1 MRAIFCATA
10 ALLAFAGAE
19 PAHALEIKANQVWLN
34 TPVDTSEI
42 VAFDQAKNLFYVAGG
57 SRIDVIDGAT
67 GGLVNFIPV
76 PTGFGGVNSV
86 AVAGGNLAIALQA
99 DDKTQPGTVQIFDT
113 SNLATPAK
121 SVTVGALPDMLTF
134 TPDGSKILVANEGE
148 PNSFGEIDS
157 VDPEGSISV
166 IDVASGTVQ
175 TAGFGAFDKTTLQN
189 AGVRIFGPGSTAAQ
203 DLEPEYIAV
212 SPDGQTAFVA
222 LQENNALAIVDLS
235 GASPVVTDVVPL
247 GFKDHGLPGNEL
259 DPSDRDGGINI
270 RSAPGVLGMFQ
281 PDGIV
286 TFEAGGQ
293 TFVISANEGDAREW
307 PGFEEEDR
315 VKDLNLAA
323 GAFPANAQDDDQLG
337 RLTITT
343 TPGVTN
349 DFINGA
355 DEFEKVF
362 AFGARSFSIWDE
374 NGALVFDSG
383 AMIEQII
390 ADQFPDLWQ
399 EGRSDN
405 KGPEPEAVEIGEV
418 NGKPIL
424 FVGLERTSAIMLFDL
439 SLFDINNLVPPAFV
453 GLIHSAGLLGPEGLE
468 FLTTSAGS
476 FLAVAFEG
484 DDDGGRGTALFRL
497 IEVPEPAALGLA
509 GTGLLMLGLL
519 RRRQRRQG

>member
-1 MRAIFCATA
+1 MLISTAIVVAGMA
-10 ALLAFAGAE
+10 ALQ
-19 PAHALEIKANQVWLN
+19 PAHALVIKANQVWLN

-86 AVAGGNLAIALQA
+86 AVSGGNLAIALGA

-113 SNLATPAK
+113 GNLATPSR

-134 TPDGSKILVANEGE
+134 TPDGRKILVANEGE
-148 PNSFGEIDS
+148 PNSFGEADS
-157 VDPEGSISV
+157 FDPEGSISV

-189 AGVRIFGPGSTAAQ
+189 AGVRIFSPGSSAAQ
-203 DLEPEYIAV
+203 DLEPEFITV

-235 GASPVVTDVVPL
+235 GADPVVTNVVPL

-281 PDGIV
+281 PDGIA

-343 TPGVTN
+343 TPGVTD

-362 AFGARSFSIWDE
+362 AFGARSFSIWDDS
-374 NGALVFDSG
+374 GALVFDSG
-383 AMIEQII
+383 AMIEQIL

-424 FVGLERTSAIMLFDL
+424 FVGLERTSAIMMFDL

-453 GLIHSAGLLGPEGLE
+453 GLIHSAGLIGPEGLE
-468 FLTTSAGS
+468 FLSTGAGA

-484 DDDGGRGTALFRL
+484 DDGENAGTALFRL
-497 IEVPEPAALGLA
+497 VEVPEPAALGLMA
-509 GTGLLMLGLL
+509 SGLLMLVSM